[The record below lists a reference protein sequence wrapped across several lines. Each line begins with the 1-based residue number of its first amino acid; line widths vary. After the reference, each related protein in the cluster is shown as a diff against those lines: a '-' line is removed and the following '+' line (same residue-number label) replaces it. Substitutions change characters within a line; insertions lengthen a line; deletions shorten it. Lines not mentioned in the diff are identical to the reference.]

1 MIRRTFLVDISCAA
15 GLVLAALAI
24 ASCTGR
30 ASDGSPRIQINT
42 SRQPASIEVI
52 GLDASVLS
60 AISRRQLSED
70 DWSALLRV
78 SVKPSSGQSN
88 SSDVPPVAGSY
99 ALDGNV
105 IRFTPMFPLDPGREY
120 DVRFD
125 GRQIAAAAG
134 APEIMIN
141 TVVRPAAIV
150 RDPSTTVTQVFPSG
164 DVLPANLLRIYLR
177 FSAPMGLRGGFD
189 HIRLLDDRGAEVVDP
204 FLPIE
209 SDYWNDDRTR
219 YTVFFDPGRVKRG
232 ILPNRE
238 MGRALEPGRRYTLV
252 VASAWSDGQGLPLAK
267 EFRHEFTVR
276 PPQEAPLRTQDWT
289 IGPAAAGTRDP
300 LSVQFPAPLDYGL
313 MQRAIGV
320 WRGGES
326 VPGTIKIEPGETRWL
341 FEPRDPWPAGDYQL
355 VALSILEDVA
365 GNRIGRAFE
374 VDEFERTDRRPE
386 PERFTIPFTIRA
398 APHR

>member
-1 MIRRTFLVDISCAA
+1 MTRRTFPCSAA

-30 ASDGSPRIQINT
+30 ASDGPPQIQINT
-42 SRQPASIEVI
+42 SRQPASIEVS
-52 GLDASVLS
+52 GLDASILS
-60 AISRRQLSED
+60 ALSRRKLSDD
-70 DWSALLRV
+70 DWSGLLRV
-78 SVKPSSGQSN
+78 SVKPPSGGSTG
-88 SSDVPPVAGSY
+88 DMPAVVGSY
-99 ALDGNV
+99 ALDGSV

-125 GRQIAAAAG
+125 GRQVSAAG
-134 APEIMIN
+134 VPEIMIN

-150 RDPSTTVTQVFPSG
+150 RDPSTTVTQVYPSG
-164 DVLPANLLRIYLR
+164 DLLPANLLRIYLR
-177 FSAPMGLRGGFD
+177 FSAPMGLRGGFE
-189 HIRLLDDRGAEVVDP
+189 HIKLLDDRGVEVVDP

-209 SDYWNDDRTR
+209 SDYWNEDRTR

-238 MGRALEPGRRYTLV
+238 MGRALEPGHRYTLV
-252 VASAWSDGQGLPLAK
+252 VASAWTDGQGLPLAK
-267 EFRHEFTVR
+267 QFRHQFTVR
-276 PPQEAPLRTQDWT
+276 APQEAPLRTQDWS
-289 IGPAAAGTRDP
+289 IGAVAAGTREP

-341 FEPRDPWPAGDYQL
+341 FEPRDPWQGGDYQI

-386 PERFTIPFTIRA
+386 PERFTIPFTVRPIR
-398 APHR
+398 

>member
-1 MIRRTFLVDISCAA
+1 VIRRTFSWSAA
-15 GLVLAALAI
+15 GLVLAALAF

-30 ASDGSPRIQINT
+30 ASDGPPQIQLNT
-42 SRQPASIEVI
+42 SRQPASIEVS
-52 GLDASVLS
+52 GLDKSVLS

-70 DWSALLRV
+70 EWSALLRV
-78 SVKPSSGQSN
+78 SVEPSSAGSN
-88 SSDVPPVAGSY
+88 GDMPPVVGSY
-99 ALDGNV
+99 TLDGNV

-125 GRQIAAAAG
+125 SRQVSATTDVD
-134 APEIMIN
+134 EIVIN
-141 TVVRPAAIV
+141 SVVRPAAV
-150 RDPSTTVTQVFPSG
+150 ARDPSTTVTQVYPSG

-177 FSAPMGLRGGFD
+177 FSAPMGLRGGFE
-189 HIRLLDDRGAEVVDP
+189 HIKLLDDRGVEVVDP

-209 SDYWNDDRTR
+209 SDYWNEDRTR

-252 VASAWSDGQGLPLAK
+252 VASGWSDGQGLPLAK

-276 PPQEAPLRTQDWT
+276 APQEAPLRTQDWS
-289 IGPAAAGTRDP
+289 IVPAAAGTREA

-326 VPGTIKIEPGETRWL
+326 LPGTITIEPGETRWR

-365 GNRIGRAFE
+365 GNRIGRSFE

-386 PERFTIPFTIRA
+386 PERFTMPFTVR
-398 APHR
+398 PTTR

>member
-1 MIRRTFLVDISCAA
+1 MIARTSTWSVA

-30 ASDGSPRIQINT
+30 ASDGPPRIQINT
-42 SRQPASIEVI
+42 SRQPSSIEVI
-52 GLDASVLS
+52 GLDASELAS
-60 AISRRQLSED
+60 FTRRQLTDD
-70 DWSALLRV
+70 DWTALLRV
-78 SVKPSSGQSN
+78 SVKPSSGASN
-88 SSDVPPVAGSY
+88 REIPPVAGRY
-99 ALDGNV
+99 AVDGNV
-105 IRFTPMFPLDPGREY
+105 LRFTPMFPLDPGREY
-120 DVRFD
+120 EVRFN
-125 GRQIAAAAG
+125 G
-134 APEIMIN
+134 AT
-141 TVVRPAAIV
+141 TVLRTPAVV
-150 RDPSTTVTQVFPSG
+150 RDPSTTVTQVYPSG
-164 DVLPANLLRIYLR
+164 DVLPANLLRIYLH
-177 FSAPMGLRGGFD
+177 FSAPMGLRGGFE
-189 HIRLLDDRGAEVVDP
+189 HISLLDDRGAEVVDP

-209 SDYWNDDRTR
+209 SDYWNEDRTR

-238 MGRALEPGRRYTLV
+238 MGRALEPGRRYTFV
-252 VASAWSDGQGLPLAK
+252 VASAWTDGQGLPLAK
-267 EFRHEFTVR
+267 EFRHQFTVR
-276 PPQEAPLRTQDWT
+276 PPQEAPLRIQDWT
-289 IGPAAAGTRDP
+289 IAPAAAGTREP

-320 WRGGES
+320 WRAGES

-398 APHR
+398 APQR